1 MSTAQS
7 QAALPAE
14 LEAIASAAHDQL
26 HAQAGQDLSA
36 QEAAQRHVAEAA
48 SAAITSGA
56 ALAAIADA
64 EREGDLRA
72 RRELSGDVL
81 RQLARAAKRKREA
94 DREYEQAIARA
105 GRLGL
110 SHRELAA
117 AGAAEVSHGTV
128 RAILTRATASLNGN
142 EPQAA
147 EEESTSERRHRAVS
161 PGSSTARPCG
171 LSAGVDVRGAE
182 RPAELRTVRFGA
194 AGEPVGQVIAIPAS
208 GRQVDDPPAHTDR
221 LEVARDPS
229 GRLAARVVTIEHD

>member
-7 QAALPAE
+7 EAALPAE
-14 LEAIASAAHDQL
+14 LEAIATAAHDRL

-48 SAAITSGA
+48 SAAITAGA

-64 EREGDLRA
+64 EREGELRA

-94 DREYEQAIARA
+94 DHDYEQAITRA

-110 SHRELAA
+110 PHREIAA
-117 AGAAEVSHGTV
+117 AAEVSHGTI
-128 RAILTRATASLNGN
+128 RAILTRATTSLNGN

-147 EEESTSERRHRAVS
+147 EEE
-161 PGSSTARPCG
+161 PTA
-171 LSAGVDVRGAE
+171 SDD
-182 RPAELRTVRFGA
+182 
-194 AGEPVGQVIAIPAS
+194 IA
-208 GRQVDDPPAHTDR
+208 Q
-221 LEVARDPS
+221 
-229 GRLAARVVTIEHD
+229 

>member
-7 QAALPAE
+7 EAALPAE
-14 LEAIASAAHDQL
+14 LEAIASAAHDRL

-48 SAAITSGA
+48 SAAITAGA

-64 EREGDLRA
+64 EREGELRA

-94 DREYEQAIARA
+94 DGEYEQAIARA

-110 SHRELAA
+110 SHREIAA
-117 AGAAEVSHGTV
+117 AAEVSHGTV
-128 RAILTRATASLNGN
+128 RAILTRATASPNGN

-147 EEESTSERRHRAVS
+147 KEE
-161 PGSSTARPCG
+161 PTA
-171 LSAGVDVRGAE
+171 SDD
-182 RPAELRTVRFGA
+182 
-194 AGEPVGQVIAIPAS
+194 IA
-208 GRQVDDPPAHTDR
+208 Q
-221 LEVARDPS
+221 
-229 GRLAARVVTIEHD
+229 

>member
-14 LEAIASAAHDQL
+14 LEAIASARTTSSTRRLDRIYPPRRRRSDTWPRR
-26 HAQAGQDLSA
+26 QAPRSPTPNA
-36 QEAAQRHVAEAA
+36 RAE
-48 SAAITSGA
+48 
-56 ALAAIADA
+56 
-64 EREGDLRA
+64 LRA

-110 SHRELAA
+110 SHREIAA
-117 AGAAEVSHGTV
+117 AAEVSHGTV

-147 EEESTSERRHRAVS
+147 EEESTAS
-161 PGSSTARPCG
+161 
-171 LSAGVDVRGAE
+171 DD
-182 RPAELRTVRFGA
+182 
-194 AGEPVGQVIAIPAS
+194 IA
-208 GRQVDDPPAHTDR
+208 Q
-221 LEVARDPS
+221 
-229 GRLAARVVTIEHD
+229 

>member
-14 LEAIASAAHDQL
+14 LEASAAHDRL

-48 SAAITSGA
+48 SSAITASA

-64 EREGDLRA
+64 EREGELRA

-110 SHRELAA
+110 SHREIAA
-117 AGAAEVSHGTV
+117 AAEISHGTV

-147 EEESTSERRHRAVS
+147 EEESTAS
-161 PGSSTARPCG
+161 
-171 LSAGVDVRGAE
+171 DD
-182 RPAELRTVRFGA
+182 
-194 AGEPVGQVIAIPAS
+194 IA
-208 GRQVDDPPAHTDR
+208 Q
-221 LEVARDPS
+221 
-229 GRLAARVVTIEHD
+229 